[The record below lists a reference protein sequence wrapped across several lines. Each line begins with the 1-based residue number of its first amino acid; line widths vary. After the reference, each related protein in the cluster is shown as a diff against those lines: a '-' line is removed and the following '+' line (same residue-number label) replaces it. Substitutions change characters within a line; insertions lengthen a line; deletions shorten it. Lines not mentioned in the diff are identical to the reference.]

1 VASIIC
7 LAQPP
12 TRRRA
17 SLVDQHRRRRRLGAY
32 THSLFGSTSALFC
45 RIFWVIPITKT
56 TQVEIRSGRVSTPAT
71 AADAA
76 VIIVVIVVPS
86 IGEESIFVE

>member
-1 VASIIC
+1 
-7 LAQPP
+7 
-12 TRRRA
+12 
-17 SLVDQHRRRRRLGAY
+17 
-32 THSLFGSTSALFC
+32 
-45 RIFWVIPITKT
+45 
-56 TQVEIRSGRVSTPAT
+56 VSTPAT